1 MRSLAF
7 FHIFHFGFF
16 TYQQQTPLNEP
27 QKTCK
32 LFFSSL
38 RTSLE
43 KHGSPYSDKRGF
55 KNQQLIRTCP
65 SNIGTNIAFL
75 KTSHG
80 TLKGPDTSA
89 VKLAY
94 LIYQRYDYVS
104 SFFLTRFFYML
115 NNWYYQFAKAVV

>member
-1 MRSLAF
+1 MNLKRHAR
-7 FHIFHFGFF
+7 
-16 TYQQQTPLNEP
+16 
-27 QKTCK
+27 

-65 SNIGTNIAFL
+65 SNIGTTIAFY
-75 KTSHG
+75 KTRHG
-80 TLKGPDTSA
+80 TLKGPNTSA
-89 VKLAY
+89 AKPAY

-115 NNWYYQFAKAVV
+115 NNWYYQFANPVV